1 MSSKRTKR
9 RRSTLW
15 REIHDQAKREEIV
28 KRLVGKV
35 IDSALNGIVVGAF
48 ALWTFLPAGFFGDSF
63 QKSVHVT
70 QVQVLRAVAA
80 NRLIAKT
87 VIKPT
92 RQVSKLFVRT

>member
-35 IDSALNGIVVGAF
+35 IDSALNGIVAGAF
-48 ALWTFLPAGFFGDSF
+48 ALWTFFP
-63 QKSVHVT
+63 
-70 QVQVLRAVAA
+70 
-80 NRLIAKT
+80 KT

>member
-15 REIHDQAKREEIV
+15 REIHDQANREEIV

-48 ALWTFLPAGFFGDSF
+48 ALWTFFPAGFFSDSF

-70 QVQVLRAVAA
+70 QVQVLGAVAA